1 MAQVYTRSVFRDI
14 MFRRTLTFQRWIESE
29 RADALLGKSQGDG
42 VERNVRHVDEAFLA
56 FGSGP
61 RVCPGQVSIDTL
73 LRTFLL
79 MLSSKL
85 LLVQSLCPPGRGLQP
100 AVQCLFSVFLPA
112 DK

>member
-1 MAQVYTRSVFRDI
+1 ML
-14 MFRRTLTFQRWIESE
+14 RRTLTFQRWIESE

-100 AVQCLFSVFLPA
+100 AVQYLFSVFLPA